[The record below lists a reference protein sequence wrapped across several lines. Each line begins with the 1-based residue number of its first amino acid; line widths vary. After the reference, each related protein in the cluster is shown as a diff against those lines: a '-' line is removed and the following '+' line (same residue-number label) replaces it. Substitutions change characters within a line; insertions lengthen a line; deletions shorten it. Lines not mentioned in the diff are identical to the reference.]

1 MEFIEYGVVTEGG
14 DKVFMKGFTHYE
26 VNKISNEEFEEL
38 MNDFD
43 DIEAPPG
50 PYKIQPENQ
59 GK

>member
-14 DKVFMKGFTHYE
+14 DKVFMKGFTPYE
-26 VNKISNEEFEEL
+26 VNKISYEEFEEL